1 MWCRS
6 PADCAPYSSSTR
18 SLARTRRATIRPN
31 PIGIPVRSIPGAPS
45 PSDTLPHSRTCP
57 DLCSAVRC
65 RNRTARP
72 LPEGQRLRAYWIS
85 TDAWADSIRA
95 LSWHGTPF
103 LFLHHHQLRQARR
116 IVELLHSEHRIA
128 QSLRPAPLERV
139 GGQLFELGDDLL
151 LAREIRLAAARRL
164 HRAFQAAAV
173 VENHL
178 HPHAVAVFRAL
189 RADFGIGPDFD
200 LFGEGHALRVG
211 DDPLAELID
220 ETIAFEQKR
229 RRAESK
235 VHLGRGEAF
244 RAVFPAGV
252 IDRHLRGV
260 HQDFLHVLRAER
272 PLRAHL
278 AQRVERGV
286 VAADA
291 GIELQRDAQRLP
303 GAAEA
308 RGQLGE
314 LEAIPRAR
322 KGGAEAAVLALEHVG
337 DSGEAALSEQR
348 AVEPALR
355 GAARVHAL
363 Q

>member
-85 TDAWADSIRA
+85 ADAWADSIRA

-128 QSLRPAPLERV
+128 QLRRPAPLERV
-139 GGQLFELGDDLL
+139 GGQLFELGDDLP

-164 HRAFQAAAV
+164 HGALKDAAV

-189 RADFGIGPDFD
+189 RADFRIGPDFD
-200 LFGEGHALRVG
+200 FLGERHATGIG
-211 DDPLAELID
+211 DDGVAELID
-220 ETIAFEQKR
+220 EAIALEEER
-229 RRAESK
+229 CGAESEI
-235 VHLGRGEAF
+235 HLRRSEAF
-244 RAVFPAGV
+244 RPVFPAGV
-252 IDRHLRGV
+252 IDGDLRGV
-260 HQDFLHVLRAER
+260 HQDFPHVLRAER

-286 VAADA
+286 IAADA
-291 GIELQRDAQRLP
+291 GIELQRDAHRLP
-303 GAAEA
+303 DAAEP
-308 RGQLGE
+308 RRQLGE
-314 LEAIPRAR
+314 LETIPRAR
-322 KGGAEAAVLALEHVG
+322 KGRAEAAVPALEHVG
-337 DSGEAALSEQR
+337 
-348 AVEPALR
+348 
-355 GAARVHAL
+355 
-363 Q
+363 